1 MDPRVTDL
9 TNDINNLSFKITNI
23 NVSLANALRRIILN
37 DIPCVVFRTTPHE
50 KNDATFYK
58 NTTRFNNEI
67 IKQRISCIPIHIT
80 DVEFPIKDYIVEVN
94 KKNDSD
100 TIEYITTK
108 DFTIRNIKTDV
119 VLSEAETRKIFP
131 PDPITKEFIDIVRL
145 RPKLSKDI
153 DGEHLHFTCTFSIG
167 TVKENGSYN
176 VVSTCSYGAARDN
189 IKINEVWT
197 EKAKELKGMGKSTG
211 EIEELKRDWLLLDGK
226 RITLPDAYNFT
237 IESVGVFDPMS
248 IVEKSC
254 QIMINKLN
262 KFGDDI
268 QSKDGMISA
277 SNTTIP
283 NSFDIKLEG
292 EDYTLGKSIEYLLF
306 ASYYQTQSETNKVL
320 TYCGFMKPHPH
331 IDVSII
337 RVAFKN
343 SIETSDLIGYLETVT
358 TKGLEIFN
366 SIKSNFTKVV

>member
-9 TNDINNLSFKITNI
+9 SNDINNLTFTISNI

-37 DIPCVVFRTTPHE
+37 DIPNVVFRTTPHE

-58 NTTRFNNEI
+58 NTSRFNNEI

-80 DVEFPIKDYIVEVN
+80 DVDFPIKDYIVEVN
-94 KKNDSD
+94 KKNETD
-100 TIEYITTK
+100 TIEYVTTN
-108 DFTIRNIKTDV
+108 DFVIRNVKTDV

-197 EKAKELKGMGKSTG
+197 EKAKELKGMGKTTG

-248 IVEKSC
+248 ILEKAC

-268 QSKDGMISA
+268 QSKDGMIAA

-306 ASYYQTQSETNKVL
+306 ASYYETQTEANKVL
-320 TYCGFMKPHPH
+320 TYCGFIKPHPH

-343 SIETSDLIGYLETVT
+343 SIETSDLIGYLEAVT